1 MFHACFSAQIACV
14 YIYKT
19 QYICMAALH
28 AEEATSHWMQLDWTE
43 NLCRKF
49 KYTFFEDEKQLWWT
63 MQTKKKKNRCFIRLL
78 IILGTMHVLAC
89 VFYLCFLLSCDLF
102 ICLWLVWFISWTR
115 GKVSNKTCISNSTSS
130 LSRMHFLWPWNVLMV
145 KHEVTTPLCLFL
157 AS

>member
-63 MQTKKKKNRCFIRLL
+63 MQTKKKKIDASSVFSSSWEQCMFWHVFFI
-78 IILGTMHVLAC
+78 C
-89 VFYLCFLLSCDLF
+89 VFYFPVIYSFVCGWSDLLAEHVVKSPIKPAYPILHQ
-102 ICLWLVWFISWTR
+102 
-115 GKVSNKTCISNSTSS
+115 VSLGCISFDHE
-130 LSRMHFLWPWNVLMV
+130 MFLWWNM
-145 KHEVTTPLCLFL
+145 K
-157 AS
+157 